1 MCEVDSA
8 DWAKHKCE
16 GWGMREVRLSFWFLV
31 LGILKVGKFVV
42 GKFSIRFSPVHFLV
56 FEVWAVVCET
66 LVFLVLANEPTG
78 EDVREK

>member
-16 GWGMREVRLSFWFLV
+16 GWGMMEVRLSSWFLV
-31 LGILKVGKFVV
+31 LGILKV

-78 EDVREK
+78 EGVREK